1 MRLRLGSSVLLIVI
15 ASVLAQVNSLVHGSE
30 REALSLLQRRA
41 EHADSDE
48 EGADLEL
55 TELVAS
61 ESLLRT
67 RARMEYWTPG
77 GPPKEPGDKYVLF
90 TLDAGGTNNVR
101 IGWEQT
107 AVVAQLTGRT
117 LVLPPPSKVY
127 LLDYGFEV
135 SRVASSYTLVE
146 DLINLDQLKSYLPTV
161 TFEEFTERTGL
172 TWKDAMDKVE
182 SVNER
187 SRCDMN
193 AYKEVTS
200 DLLYME
206 GKRRIRE
213 GFMCTEWWVMGSPKR
228 KEQLTNETWSL
239 LTHAFVWHKDAF
251 DIASVVVN
259 HLGMFEY
266 SALHARYGDFQYHEE
281 QRKASKIFK
290 TMKDVFNLGSP
301 LYIATDQIDKLKGL
315 GATDNISNIVTFE
328 DMLHSVLADVQV
340 MYSAERWFKLVGLVE
355 ELICTYAKVF
365 VGTGRSTFTGHI
377 HRMRIHAQA
386 PVTRRLVIS
395 GDDLDYD
402 KLSLQKI
409 KRDIDKWHDNHKD
422 EHILRENPLAGDTFF

>member
-1 MRLRLGSSVLLIVI
+1 M
-15 ASVLAQVNSLVHGSE
+15 
-30 REALSLLQRRA
+30 
-41 EHADSDE
+41 
-48 EGADLEL
+48 
-55 TELVAS
+55 
-61 ESLLRT
+61 
-67 RARMEYWTPG
+67 
-77 GPPKEPGDKYVLF
+77 
-90 TLDAGGTNNVR
+90 
-101 IGWEQT
+101 
-107 AVVAQLTGRT
+107 
-117 LVLPPPSKVY
+117 Y
-127 LLDYGFEV
+127 LLDKGWTGD
-135 SRVASSYTLVE
+135 SRPDWTQPSPAGDSTTLVE
-146 DLINLDQLKSYLPTV
+146 DLINLDQLKSLLPTV
-161 TFEEFTERTGL
+161 TWAEFTKLSGL
-172 TWKDAMDKVE
+172 TWDEAMGKVVQVGETARCKFDDYKDVVAE
-182 SVNER
+182 
-187 SRCDMN
+187 
-193 AYKEVTS
+193 
-200 DLLYME
+200 LLYMPGE
-206 GKRRIRE
+206 SVRE